1 MRILMSPWQLRL
13 RDKPEGSAV
22 KGVQTQRQKLRETQR
37 QRYVV
42 SGEREMY
49 KVDVRVD
56 AREAMAVARRRELEK
71 QRQARVFNAR
81 ERLIGVRQP

>member
-1 MRILMSPWQLRL
+1 MTTEIQVEIVLL
-13 RDKPEGSAV
+13 
-22 KGVQTQRQKLRETQR
+22 
-37 QRYVV
+37 
-42 SGEREMY
+42 EMY

-81 ERLIGVRQP
+81 ERLIGVRQPLLAV